1 MRGGEASKKVRGSAP
16 GPRWGLRPQTPFCAV
31 ATPPIEL
38 EDSGRAALTTA
49 AARRRGLGQSPSL
62 LTRRRFGLL
71 AAAAVVPAEPD
82 HLTILLDW
90 FINPDH
96 APLLVAQQTGA
107 FARAGLAVELVAPA
121 DTAMAPKLVAAGH
134 GDIALTDEPHFHE
147 QIAGGLPLRRVGAL
161 IDRPLS
167 TLATLRRTGI
177 AKLGDLRGRRIG
189 HGSGDAERAMV
200 GAMLATV
207 GLSLNDVH
215 MVNIGEQLTV
225 ALLTGQ
231 VDAVTVYRNF
241 EILELREQGAEP
253 IAFDYETNG
262 VPWFDEMILVTRERL
277 ASDPRLPRLMNAIRH
292 AVATLRADPLA
303 AWRSCAA
310 TEADLNTSLN
320 KAAWMAS
327 VPFFATDPAAVNLG
341 RYDAFA
347 AFLAKAGIIPPP
359 RPASTYVTEVG
370 DG

>member
-1 MRGGEASKKVRGSAP
+1 MMG
-16 GPRWGLRPQTPFCAV
+16 
-31 ATPPIEL
+31 
-38 EDSGRAALTTA
+38 DSRRAALTQV

-62 LTRRRFGLL
+62 LTRRRLGLL
-71 AAAAVVPAEPD
+71 AAAAAIPTAPD

-107 FARAGLAVELVAPA
+107 FARAGLIVELIAPA

-167 TLATLRRTGI
+167 TLAALRRTGI

-200 GAMLATV
+200 GAMLATA
-207 GLSLNDVH
+207 GLSLNDVQ

-231 VDAVTVYRNF
+231 VEAVTVYRNF
-241 EILELREQGAEP
+241 EILELREQGANP
-253 IAFDYETNG
+253 ISFDYETNG
-262 VPWFDEMILVTRERL
+262 VPWFDEMILVTRAAL
-277 ASDPRLPRLMNAIRH
+277 AADPRLPRFMKALRD
-292 AVATLRADPLA
+292 AVAILRADPLA
-303 AWRSCAA
+303 AWQACATA
-310 TEADLNTSLN
+310 HADLNTPLN
-320 KAAWMAS
+320 QAVWMVT
-327 VPFFATDPAAVNLG
+327 VPYFATDPAAVNLA
-341 RYDAFA
+341 RYNTFA

-359 RPASTYVTEVG
+359 LPASSYVREIG
-370 DG
+370 AH